1 MGQQTIVVSRK
12 NRDKP
17 FFALPGPTSLGRAFL
32 SFRLHREAMK
42 PEKKKKRHAT
52 LRFGLPLELQLM
64 PTCGVSILVP
74 TTVSSSA
81 GAPR

>member
-32 SFRLHREAMK
+32 F
-42 PEKKKKRHAT
+42 
-52 LRFGLPLELQLM
+52 
-64 PTCGVSILVP
+64 SIHGKEDP
-74 TTVSSSA
+74 
-81 GAPR
+81 